1 MPILKIAAMRA
12 HPFDCGNATCMHCQA
27 NVIIIIITT
36 IIIIFIITMAAFCPD
51 GFLLGS
57 HHHHHHHY
65 QNPSEEVGFVRLSCH
80 LRLLRRTDY
89 YN

>member
-27 NVIIIIITT
+27 NVIIIIII
-36 IIIIFIITMAAFCPD
+36 IIIIFIISMAAFCHD
-51 GFLLGS
+51 GFLLVS
-57 HHHHHHHY
+57 HHHRHHHY
-65 QNPSEEVGFVRLSCH
+65 QSSSEEVGLVRLSCH

>member
-27 NVIIIIITT
+27 NVIIIITT
-36 IIIIFIITMAAFCPD
+36 IIIIFIITMAAFCHD
-51 GFLLGS
+51 GILLVS
-57 HHHHHHHY
+57 HHHRHHHY
-65 QNPSEEVGFVRLSCH
+65 QSSSVEVGFLRLSCH
-80 LRLLRRTDY
+80 LRLLRPTDY